1 MKTVHFIMYHC
12 RQNYYALHRPGA
24 VFLYLFVFI
33 LLDSSCNN
41 SSQPTANDIVA
52 VPEKMDKRVSERIEE
67 YLNGVMSG
75 KADTNDSTALKQ
87 PSLVQDVFKQR
98 KFETLWS
105 KDEQWN
111 KQGNDLF
118 AFIENSRTYGL
129 FPEDYHYKNIQSL
142 RFAFIA
148 DSLSKGPRVNAALWT
163 KGELMLTDAFVQIIN
178 DIKLGRLMPDSVL
191 QRKDSVINID
201 LYLTKLNEFTSGAP
215 LTTIAESLEPSHKG
229 YRLLKAGIKGF
240 VDSADFRQFTYVP
253 FPYKDT
259 IKFRRTLQVRLHE
272 SGFIDFVKPQ
282 ADSATLAQAIQKFQ
296 RNKGLKADGKPGEP
310 VVRALNNSDKEKF
323 IRLAITLDRYKM
335 MEDKMPAKYIW
346 VNLPSYYLQLIER
359 DSAKITSRVIVGKP
373 ATRTPV
379 LTSNINEMVVYPTWT
394 PPQSII
400 VKEILPAVKRN
411 PGYLAR
417 RGFKLVN
424 SRGEEID
431 PYSVNW
437 AKYSKTIP
445 YHVVQNSSDA
455 NALGIFKFNF
465 INKYAV
471 YLHDTNQRYLFG
483 NSSRAMSHGCVRV
496 QEWEKLAYYIIKNDS
511 LNFRLSDTLRVTSDS
526 VRSWLSQKQ
535 RKVIPVQNKLPV
547 YLRYFTCEGKNGKIV
562 FYDDIYGE
570 DRLLREK
577 YFANK

>member
-1 MKTVHFIMYHC
+1 MHRRHQNFSFLNRVLILVHLFI
-12 RQNYYALHRPGA
+12 ALL
-24 VFLYLFVFI
+24 LYG
-33 LLDSSCNN
+33 SCNN
-41 SSQPTANDIVA
+41 SSRSPANDIVI
-52 VPEKMDKRVSERIEE
+52 VPEKMDKRVSEKIEE
-67 YLNGVMSG
+67 YLADAVSG
-75 KADTNDSTALKQ
+75 KTAANDSISLKQ
-87 PSLVQDVFKQR
+87 PSLVQDVFKHC

-105 KDEQWN
+105 KEEQWN
-111 KQGNDLF
+111 KQGDELF
-118 AFIENSRTYGL
+118 AFIENSRAYGL
-129 FPEDYHYKNIQSL
+129 FPEDYHLKDIQSL
-142 RFAFIA
+142 RSTFIA
-148 DSLSKGPRVNAALWT
+148 DSLSKNGPRTNAALWT

-191 QRKDSVINID
+191 QRRDSVINIG
-201 LYLTKLNEFTSGAP
+201 LYLSKLNEFITGTPVTA
-215 LTTIAESLEPSHKG
+215 IAESLEPKHKG
-229 YRLLKAGIKGF
+229 YRLLKAGIKQF
-240 VDSADFRQFTYVP
+240 VDSADFRKFTYVP

-259 IKFRRTLQVRLHE
+259 MKFRRTLQLRLYE
-272 SGFIDFVKPQ
+272 SGFISFEKPQ
-282 ADSATLAQAIQKFQ
+282 ADSSTLAEAIQKFQ
-296 RNKGLKADGKPGEP
+296 RKKGYKADGKAGEQ
-310 VVRALNNSDKEKF
+310 VVRALNNSDREKF
-323 IRLAITLDRYKM
+323 IRLAITMDRYKM
-335 MEDKMPAKYIW
+335 MDDKMPPKYIW
-346 VNLPSYYLQLIER
+346 VNLPSYYLQLIEK

-379 LTSNINEMVVYPTWT
+379 LTSSINEMITYPTWT

-417 RGFKLVN
+417 RGFKLIN
-424 SRGEEID
+424 GRGEEID

-437 AKYSKTIP
+437 SKYNKTIP
-445 YHVVQNSSDA
+445 YRVVQNSSDA

-483 NSSRAMSHGCVRV
+483 NSSRAISHGCVRV

-511 LNFRLSDTLRVTSDS
+511 LNFRLNDTLRVTSDS

>member
-1 MKTVHFIMYHC
+1 MKIIYFIMHH
-12 RQNYYALHRPGA
+12 RHQNFSVPNQVTVL
-24 VFLYLFVFI
+24 LYLFVLF
-33 LLDSSCNN
+33 LLNSSCNN
-41 SSQPTANDIVA
+41 SSRPSANDIVT

-67 YLNGVMSG
+67 YLTEVMGG
-75 KADTNDSTALKQ
+75 KVNPNDSTALKQ

-118 AFIENSRTYGL
+118 DFIQNSRAYGL

-142 RFAFIA
+142 RVAFVA
-148 DSLSKGPRVNAALWT
+148 DSLSKGARADAALWT

-201 LYLTKLNEFTSGAP
+201 LYLSGLNEFTGGTA

-229 YRLLKAGIKGF
+229 YRLLRAGIKRF
-240 VDSADFRQFTYVP
+240 VDSADFRQFTYVR

-259 IKFRRTLQVRLHE
+259 IQFRKALQLRLYE
-272 SGFIDFVKPQ
+272 SGFINFDKPQ
-282 ADSATLAQAIQKFQ
+282 ADSATLAQALQKFQ
-296 RNKGLKADGKPGEP
+296 RNKGFKADGKAGEQL
-310 VVRALNNSDKEKF
+310 VRALNNSDREKF

-346 VNLPSYYLQLIER
+346 VNLPSYYLQLIEK
-359 DSAKITSRVIVGKP
+359 DSAKITSRVIIGKP
-373 ATRTPV
+373 GNRTPV
-379 LTSNINEMVVYPTWT
+379 LTSSINEMITYPTWT

-417 RGFKLVN
+417 RGFKLIN
-424 SRGEEID
+424 GRGEEID

-445 YHVVQNSSDA
+445 YRVVQNSSDA

-511 LNFRLSDTLRVTSDS
+511 LNFRLNDTLRVTSDS

-547 YLRYFTCEGKNGKIV
+547 YIRYFSCEGKNGKIV

>member
-1 MKTVHFIMYHC
+1 MYH
-12 RQNYYALHRPGA
+12 RHQNLY
-24 VFLYLFVFI
+24 FLRRVTGFLCLLISI
-33 LLDSSCNN
+33 LLNSSCNN
-41 SSQPTANDIVA
+41 SSKPPANDIVV

-67 YLNGVMSG
+67 YLIDVMNG
-75 KADTNDSTALKQ
+75 KANPNDSTALKQ

-98 KFETLWS
+98 KFENLWS

-111 KQGNDLF
+111 RQGNDLF
-118 AFIENSRTYGL
+118 DFIENSRVYGL

-142 RFAFIA
+142 RLAFIA
-148 DSLSKGPRVNAALWT
+148 DSLSKGARADAALWT
-163 KGELMLTDAFVQIIN
+163 KAELMLTDAFVQIVN

-191 QRKDSVINID
+191 QRRDSVINID
-201 LYLTKLNEFTSGAP
+201 LYLSKLNEFNNGTP
-215 LTTIAESLEPSHKG
+215 LPAIAESLEPSHKG
-229 YRLLKAGIKGF
+229 YRLLKAGIKRF
-240 VDSADFRQFTYVP
+240 VDSADFQKFTYVP
-253 FPYKDT
+253 YPYKDT
-259 IKFRRTLQVRLHE
+259 IEFMKTLQLRLYE
-272 SGFIDFVKPQ
+272 SGFISFDGPR
-282 ADSATLAQAIQKFQ
+282 ADSLSLAQAIQKFQ
-296 RNKGLKADGKPGEP
+296 KNRGIKTDGKAGESL
-310 VVRALNNSDKEKF
+310 VRALNNSDREKF
-323 IRLAITLDRYKM
+323 IRLAITMDRYKM
-335 MEDKMPAKYIW
+335 LEDKMPAKYIW
-346 VNLPSYYLQLIER
+346 VNLPSYYLQLMEK
-359 DSAKITSRVIVGKP
+359 DSAKITSRVIIGKP
-373 ATRTPV
+373 GNRTPV
-379 LTSNINEMVVYPTWT
+379 LTSSINEMITYPTWT

-411 PGYLAR
+411 PGYLAK

-424 SRGEEID
+424 GRGEEID

-445 YHVVQNSSDA
+445 YRVVQNSSDA

-511 LNFRLSDTLRVTSDS
+511 LNFRRNDTLRVTSDS

>member
-1 MKTVHFIMYHC
+1 MYH
-12 RQNYYALHRPGA
+12 RHQNYFIPKKVTAL
-24 VFLYLFVFI
+24 LYLFVLF
-33 LLDSSCNN
+33 LLSSSCNN
-41 SSQPTANDIVA
+41 SSQSPPANDIVA
-52 VPEKMDKRVSERIEE
+52 VPEKMDKRVSARIEE
-67 YLNGVMSG
+67 YLTEVMGG
-75 KADTNDSTALKQ
+75 KANPNDSAALKQ

-118 AFIENSRTYGL
+118 NFIDSSRVYGL
-129 FPEDYHYKNIQSL
+129 FPDDYHYNNLLAL
-142 RFAFIA
+142 RNAFIA
-148 DSLSKGPRVNAALWT
+148 DSLSKGARINAQLWT
-163 KGELMLTDAFVQIIN
+163 RGELMLTDAFVQIIN

-201 LYLTKLNEFTSGAP
+201 LYLSKLNEFFNGTAFP
-215 LTTIAESLEPSHKG
+215 KIIESLEPSHKG
-229 YRLLKAGIKGF
+229 YRQLRAGIKRF
-240 VDSADFRQFTYVP
+240 VDSADFRKFTYVP
-253 FPYKDT
+253 FPYNDT
-259 IKFRRTLQVRLHE
+259 IKFRKTLQLRLYE
-272 SGFIDFVKPQ
+272 SDFISFEKPL
-282 ADSATLAQAIQKFQ
+282 ADSITLAQAVQKFQ
-296 RNKGLKADGKPGEP
+296 RNKGMKADGNAGES
-310 VVRALNNSDKEKF
+310 VVRALNNSDREKF
-323 IRLAITLDRYKM
+323 IRLAITMDRYKM
-335 MEDKMPAKYIW
+335 MDDKMPAKYIW
-346 VNLPSYYLQLIER
+346 VNLPSYYLQLVEK
-359 DSAKITSRVIVGKP
+359 DSAKITSRVIIGRP
-373 ATRTPV
+373 GNRTPV
-379 LTSNINEMVVYPTWT
+379 LTSSINEMITYPTWT

-437 AKYSKTIP
+437 AKYNKTIP
-445 YHVVQNSSDA
+445 YRVVQNSSDA

-471 YLHDTNQRYLFG
+471 YLHDTNQRYLFN
-483 NSSRAMSHGCVRV
+483 NSSRALSHGCVRV

-511 LNFRLSDTLRVTSDS
+511 LNFRFNDTLRVTSDS

-547 YLRYFTCEGKNGKIV
+547 YIRYFTCEGKNGKIV